1 MSINIVD
8 RRGSSK
14 GKSSEN
20 RQKAK
25 QLQKEKI
32 LTDENGEKRTE
43 EDFKKI
49 ADKILSDKNLFD
61 ISKPFKQN

>member
-1 MSINIVD
+1 MI
-8 RRGSSK
+8 
-14 GKSSEN
+14 
-20 RQKAK
+20 
-25 QLQKEKI
+25 QKEKI